1 MGYLDNSAI
10 TISAILT
17 RKGREYLAKGQGNFN
32 ITHFAL
38 ADDEI
43 DYSLWNPDH
52 PNGTAYYGVVLENM
66 PITEAVPDETQV
78 MKYKLVTLPKKT
90 IRIPIVAVPQS
101 SITLTAGQAAS
112 IRPQTINYSDGN
124 STYGYTAVLAD
135 SDVCILE
142 VVEQAQGSIGD
153 PNTIPAPISDSEAG
167 QSVTVSGREFRVRAK
182 GAVLASKATTL
193 TIYGNETGGSTVVNI
208 TVQKQTLNTTP
219 NIPLTGQAPISL
231 P

>member
-1 MGYLDNSAI
+1 MGYLNNTSIVVD
-10 TISAILT
+10 AILT
-17 RKGREYLAKGQGNFN
+17 RKGRELLARGQNEFN

-52 PNGTAYYGVVLENM
+52 PQGSAYYGAVIEAL

-78 MKYKLVTLPKKT
+78 MRYKLVTLPKKT
-90 IRIPIVAVPQS
+90 VRIPIVSVPNT
-101 SITLTAGQAAS
+101 SITLTAGQQDLIKPS
-112 IRPQTINYSDGN
+112 TINYADGN

-135 SDVCILE
+135 NDVAILE
-142 VVEQAQGSIGD
+142 VVDAALGTKNAS
-153 PNTIPAPISDSEAG
+153 TMMSDLEPG
-167 QSVTVSGREFRVRAK
+167 QSVSVVGKTFRIRAK
-182 GAVLASKATTL
+182 SAIASSKTTTL
-193 TIYGNETGGSTVVNI
+193 TIYGNETGGQTTINI

-219 NIPLTGQAPISL
+219 GTPITGDSPVFL